1 MAIAAYKL
9 PVRTHDISRIIE
21 KIQLAYNCFVI
32 NLAFYGV
39 KCVCFIYKFEYQQR
53 YYIVITYMIDI
64 LEDVYIAIN
73 QAYMMKFW
81 PIVFYEEPA
90 R

>member
-1 MAIAAYKL
+1 
-9 PVRTHDISRIIE
+9 
-21 KIQLAYNCFVI
+21 
-32 NLAFYGV
+32 
-39 KCVCFIYKFEYQQR
+39 
-53 YYIVITYMIDI
+53 MIDI

-90 R
+90 RWTAAYFITAQYCRPINAYLGFIVYVLIIQLIL